1 MRRVLM
7 VSPHFPP
14 DTSAAAHR
22 VRLLAPH
29 LPAWGW
35 EPTVLTVAESAYEGR
50 LDPDLAALVPESLRV
65 VRTAAIHAGLTR
77 HLGIGDLG
85 LRSTRGLLS
94 ASRRLLSRE
103 PFDALFITTYP
114 TYPAAIGPML
124 KRRHRVA
131 FVLDYQDPWVG
142 AWGREVGGGPGGVP
156 DFKSRLTRAIALR
169 MEPFVVR
176 AADAITAVSEGTYQ
190 DVLRR
195 VSDATP
201 RACAAIP
208 IGFDAADLA
217 RLRAA
222 PRLNHWFDRADG
234 RVHVCYVGTLLPTG
248 LEVLR
253 AVFAGL
259 ARLRDTQPALF
270 ARLRI
275 HFLGTSNQRD
285 CGPGGTRPP
294 LGERVRPIAEQM
306 GVAAAIVEEPPR
318 LDYLDALNV
327 QAQAHAILLIGSMEP
342 HYTASKVFPALLSG
356 RPILAVY
363 HARSSVVDILAGRR
377 ETDVLTF
384 GPSDPSGLVPQIA
397 ASWAS
402 LVERADIPLAAGVM
416 AGDDE
421 RIKPWS
427 APLLAGQLARVFDRV
442 VETGAAGNGA
452 QR

>member
-14 DTSAAAHR
+14 DTSAGAHR

-35 EPTVLTVAESAYEGR
+35 EPTVLTCAESAYEGR

-65 VRTAAIHAGLTR
+65 VRAGAMHAGLTR
-77 HLGIGDLG
+77 QLGIGDLG
-85 LRSTRGLLS
+85 LRSASGLFS
-94 ASRRLLSRE
+94 ACRRLLSRE
-103 PFDALFITTYP
+103 AFDAIFITIYP

-124 KRRHRVA
+124 KRRHNVP

-142 AWGREVGGGPGGVP
+142 AWGREVGGGRNGKP

-176 AADAITAVSEGTYQ
+176 SADAITAVSEGTYQ
-190 DVLRR
+190 EVLRR
-195 VSDATP
+195 VTDARP

-222 PRLNHWFDRADG
+222 PRANRWFDRTDG
-234 RVHVCYVGTLLPTG
+234 HVHVCYVGTLLPTG
-248 LEVLR
+248 IEVLR

-259 ARLRDTQPALF
+259 GRLRDTQPALF

-275 HFLGTSNQRD
+275 HFLGTSNQRERAP
-285 CGPGGTRPP
+285 GPTSAPIAG
-294 LGERVRPIAEQM
+294 RVRPIAEQM
-306 GVAAAIVEEPPR
+306 GVASVVVEEAPR

-342 HYTASKVFPALLSG
+342 HYTASRVFPALLSG

-363 HARSSVVDILAGRR
+363 HADSSVVDVLAARPA
-377 ETDVLTF
+377 TDVLTF
-384 GPSDPSGLVPQIA
+384 GPSDPSGLVPRIA

-402 LVERADIPLAAGVM
+402 LVERADLPIAADLM
-416 AGDDE
+416 AADGE

-427 APLLAGQLARVFDRV
+427 APVLAGQLARVFDQV
-442 VETGAAGNGA
+442 AASAAVKGA
-452 QR
+452 QS